1 MDNQARHHAS
11 TVKAALA
18 RSRENIRTR
27 TIQRLRDT
35 VRETLEQPPRLAA
48 TVYLFGSWATGTFD
62 GYSDTDLLVLAP
74 DQATATEAQTRLLRI
89 GDDVLALCDADW
101 QSRIASGAPFWS
113 RLSEER
119 LPLVDTR
126 DGERQ

>member
-35 VRETLEQPPRLAA
+35 VREALEQPPRLAA

-74 DQATATEAQTRLLRI
+74 DRATATEAQTRLLRL

-101 QSRIASGAPFWS
+101 RSRTVSGAPFWS

-126 DGERQ
+126 DGEGE